1 MALKLR
7 SPMPSLSGATDWIGA
22 PIDTASLRGHVTL
35 VHFWA
40 VSCGICKPH
49 LPTINE
55 WREKFEPQ
63 GVRFVSVHMPRQ
75 EADTDVAQVRQAVA
89 DYGIVQPTAVD
100 NTHAITDGFE
110 NEFVPAYYVF
120 DEEGQLRLF
129 MSGEKVLPTV
139 LQTIERLLGRQLAAK
154 AGAQGG

>member
-7 SPMPSLSGATDWIGA
+7 SPIPDLSGATDWISGD
-22 PIDTASLRGHVTL
+22 PIDPASLKGHVTL

-49 LPTINE
+49 LPTISE
-55 WREKFEPQ
+55 WRQKYEAQ
-63 GVRFVSVHMPRQ
+63 GVRFVSIHMPRQ
-75 EADTDVAQVRQAVA
+75 EADTNVA
-89 DYGIVQPTAVD
+89 DVRSAVGQYGIEHTTAVD
-100 NTHAITDGFE
+100 NTHAITDAFE

-120 DEEGQLRLF
+120 DGEGQLRLY

-139 LQTIERLLGRQLAAK
+139 QQTIERLVERQQSS
-154 AGAQGG
+154 AG

>member
-7 SPMPSLSGATDWIGA
+7 STMPALSGATDWISGKPVDPEA
-22 PIDTASLRGHVTL
+22 LKGHITL

-55 WREKFEPQ
+55 WKKKYEPQ
-63 GVRFVSVHMPRQ
+63 GVRFVSIHMPRQ
-75 EADTDVAQVRQAVA
+75 ESDTAVDDVRKAVSE
-89 DYGIVQPTAVD
+89 YGIEHVTAVD
-100 NTHAITDGFE
+100 NTHAITDAFE
-110 NEFVPAYYVF
+110 NEYVPAYYVF
-120 DEEGQLRLF
+120 DAEGQLRLY

-139 LQTIERLLGRQLAAK
+139 MQTIDRLLERQQAPAAS
-154 AGAQGG
+154 